1 MEKLGAFLIG
11 FAETMFVLSI
21 PALATASITLMW
33 HPILRVIL
41 VVAAGME
48 AVFFTKVCMEG
59 SLEGMDKLKGG

>member
-11 FAETMFVLSI
+11 FAETVFILSI
-21 PALATASITLMW
+21 PALAMASITLMW

-48 AVFFTKVCMEG
+48 VVIFTKVCMEG